1 MARVK
6 CFEGHELRIKV
17 KYHYGNAR
25 YESVLSFAEFLK
37 VMQTALAEMPG
48 NSGRESAVF
57 SCINDLTTVG
67 RGEFGWTTYSLEGN

>member
-6 CFEGHELRIKV
+6 CYEGHQLRIKA
-17 KYHYGNAR
+17 KYHYGSIR
-25 YESVLSFAEFLK
+25 HERSLTFTEFLK
-37 VMQTALAEMPG
+37 AMQDALAEIPG

-67 RGEFGWTTYSLEGN
+67 RGEFGWTTYTLEGN